1 MSGAKGGGVGI
12 GVGVGENEGEGVSE
26 NEGEGVGENE
36 GEGVGENEGERD
48 IEVVTNCEVARLE
61 VTGSDVKEGDNA
73 LLGMKIGVDV
83 VA

>member
-12 GVGVGENEGEGVSE
+12 GVGVGE

-73 LLGMKIGVDV
+73 NIVLLGNKIGVDV